1 MSKILFLKRV
11 RKMADEFEKNVF
23 VKIDDY
29 ELVLTRINNL
39 NQNLKAAKKLLNEIK
54 GIKEDEKSEIEVWD
68 KELQAM
74 LEKVDY
80 ITKTMAK
87 SG

>member
-1 MSKILFLKRV
+1 
-11 RKMADEFEKNVF
+11 MADEFEKTVF

-29 ELVLTRINNL
+29 EQVLTRVNNL
-39 NQNLKAAKKLLNEIK
+39 NQNLKSAKAILDEIK
-54 GIKEDEKSEIEVWD
+54 KIKENESSEIETWE

-74 LEKVDY
+74 IEKVEY
-80 ITKTMAK
+80 ITKTMAR

>member
-1 MSKILFLKRV
+1 
-11 RKMADEFEKNVF
+11 MADEFEKNVF

-29 ELVLTRINNL
+29 EMVLTRINNL

-54 GIKEDEKSEIEVWD
+54 NIKEDEKSEIDSWD

-74 LEKVDY
+74 LDKVDY
-80 ITKTMAK
+80 ITKTMAR

>member
-1 MSKILFLKRV
+1 MG
-11 RKMADEFEKNVF
+11 DEFEKNVF

-29 ELVLTRINNL
+29 EMVLTRINNL

-54 GIKEDEKSEIEVWD
+54 DIKEDEKSEIESWD

-74 LEKVDY
+74 LDKVDY
-80 ITKTMAK
+80 ITKTMAR

>member
-1 MSKILFLKRV
+1 MKRV

-74 LEKVDY
+74 LEKVNF

>member
-1 MSKILFLKRV
+1 M
-11 RKMADEFEKNVF
+11 MADEFEKTVF

-29 ELVLTRINNL
+29 EQVLTRVNNL
-39 NQNLKAAKKLLNEIK
+39 NQNLKSARAILDEIK
-54 GIKEDEKSEIEVWD
+54 KIKQNESSEIETWE

-74 LEKVDY
+74 IEKVEY
-80 ITKTMAK
+80 ITKTMAR